1 MLSRFLALILL
12 LALVAG
18 GLYYWK
24 AGRAG
29 HAPESLRAV
38 GQDIKDTAITGGVKA
53 AFELN
58 RQLKPYA
65 IHIETTN
72 GVVTLGGEVPRD
84 VKPVAERVAA
94 SVPDVRSVHNALQE
108 RAPAAPPTPQER
120 TLSESVDDHALEVQV
135 RLALSLNRDLK
146 GSAIRVTA
154 FRRGVTLSGHVSR
167 ASQRETALE
176 IARDTPGVAGVTDAI
191 EGAEENRAPGP

>member
-1 MLSRFLALILL
+1 MVSRFLALILL
-12 LALVAG
+12 IAFLAG

-38 GQDIKDTAITGGVKA
+38 GQEIKDTAITGGVKA

-65 IHIETTN
+65 IDIKTTN
-72 GVVTLGGEVPRD
+72 GVVRLSGEVPRD
-84 VKPVAERVAA
+84 VKAVAERVAA
-94 SVPDVRSVHNALQE
+94 AVPDVRSVQNDL
-108 RAPAAPPTPQER
+108 RDKAPAAQPARPER

-146 GSAIRVTA
+146 GSAIKVTA

-167 ASQRETALE
+167 ASQRQLALE
-176 IARDTPGVAGVTDAI
+176 IARDTPGVGEVTD
-191 EGAEENRAPGP
+191 